1 MISLFIFGP
10 VIVSHSTDPESMQ
23 NTVSPL
29 SAHFEG
35 SGYILYMNGFFLKS
49 TSSLSGPDVKKAS
62 RLSAETHRCAQLT

>member
-29 SAHFEG
+29 SA
-35 SGYILYMNGFFLKS
+35 
-49 TSSLSGPDVKKAS
+49 
-62 RLSAETHRCAQLT
+62 ETHRCAQLT

>member
-1 MISLFIFGP
+1 
-10 VIVSHSTDPESMQ
+10 MQ

-29 SAHFEG
+29 STHFDG
-35 SGYILYMNGFFLKS
+35 SGYILYMNGFFLES